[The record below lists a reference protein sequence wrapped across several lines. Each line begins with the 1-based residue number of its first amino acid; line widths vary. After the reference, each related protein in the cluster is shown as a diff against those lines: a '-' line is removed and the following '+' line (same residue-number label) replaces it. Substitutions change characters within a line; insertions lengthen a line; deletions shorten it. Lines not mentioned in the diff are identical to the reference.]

1 MKDQDKTKEQLI
13 AELEEKRNRISQLE
27 QLQSAL
33 KLTEKSPLDSE
44 EKLNALYIS
53 MSEMVVF
60 HELVYDKKGKPVN
73 YKIIDCNDAFIKTTG
88 LVKKEIIGKLATEV
102 YKTQK
107 APYWDEYISVATS
120 GEPMKFT
127 TFYEDMEKH
136 FSISVVG
143 LRLGEFATITTD
155 ITEKRKTEEILSKSE
170 EQLRFAMEATDDGI
184 WDWFVKKD
192 VLYWSPRAFKMLGY
206 DEDEFILTVKKWEEL
221 VHPDD
226 LPVIWEA
233 LGRILA
239 KKETN
244 FQMEFRYL
252 TKSGNWIWVVGRGK
266 PVEFDAKGN
275 VTRMVGTHFDITDRK
290 IAEEHLKA
298 SEEKFRKTFLISPD
312 SININRLSDGVYISI
327 NNGFT
332 KIMGYTEEEIIGK
345 SSLEFNVWNNPEDR
359 IKLVK
364 ELLTNGYCHNLEAEF
379 KAKDGSL
386 KYGLMSASV
395 FELEGEKCIISITRD
410 ITERKNVQEELQ
422 KSEERY
428 RNFFENDITGDYLST
443 SEGKLLDCNK
453 AFAKILGYDSV
464 EEIMKINTEKL
475 YPSIND
481 RAEFLRKL
489 TNDKFLADS
498 EFILVAKNGEIKY
511 CIENVFGYFDENGEL
526 TKFQGYVF
534 DITARKHAEKQLQIN
549 ALQFKLITQTSVE
562 GFWEVGV
569 DGKIMFANEAYCR
582 ISGYTLDELKELSI
596 SDLDFEEQKQDTQ
609 IRINFIIKKGYAKF
623 EARHKTKEGRII
635 DFEVNTTYSPELQK
649 ILAFFNDITERK
661 SSEKKLLAQL
671 RDIERFNR
679 LMVGRETK
687 MIELKKEINELLVKN
702 NQNPKYKIVE

>member
-1 MKDQDKTKEQLI
+1 MNDQDKTKEQLI

-33 KLTEKSPLDSE
+33 NLAEIASLDSE

-60 HELVYDKKGKPVN
+60 HELVYDKKGKPIN
-73 YKIIDCNDAFIKTTG
+73 YKIVDCNDAFIKITG

-107 APYWDEYISVATS
+107 APYLDEYISVAIT
-120 GEPMKFT
+120 GKPIKFT
-127 TFYEDMEKH
+127 TFYENLEKH

-184 WDWFVKKD
+184 WDWNVKND
-192 VLYWSPRAFKMLGY
+192 TLYWSPRALTMLGY

-266 PVEFDAKGN
+266 PVEFDENGN
-275 VTRMVGTHFDITDRK
+275 VARIVGTHFDITDRK
-290 IAEEHLKA
+290 VAEEQLKI

-345 SSLEFNVWNNPEDR
+345 SSLDINVWNNPEDR

-364 ELLTNGYCHNLEAEF
+364 QLLTTGYCQNLEAEF
-379 KAKDGSL
+379 KAKDGSV
-386 KYGLMSASV
+386 KHGLMSASV
-395 FELEGEKCIISITRD
+395 FELDGEKCIISITRD
-410 ITERKNVQEELQ
+410 ITDRKNVQEELQ

-443 SEGKLLDCNK
+443 PEGKLLDCNN
-453 AFAKILGYDSV
+453 AFAKMLGYDSV
-464 EEIMKINTEKL
+464 EEIMSLNTEKL

-481 RAEFLRKL
+481 RTEFIKKL
-489 TNDKFLADS
+489 TNDKFLTDS
-498 EFILVAKNGEIKY
+498 EMTLVTKNGEVKY
-511 CIENVFGYFDENGEL
+511 CIENVLGHFDENGEL
-526 TKFQGYVF
+526 IKFQGYVF
-534 DITARKHAEKQLQIN
+534 DITARKQAENQLKIN
-549 ALQFKLITQTSVE
+549 ALQFKLITQTSIE
-562 GFWEVGV
+562 GFWEVAL
-569 DGKIMFANEAYCR
+569 DGNIIYANEAYCR
-582 ISGYTLDELKELSI
+582 MSGYTLDELKELSI
-596 SDLDFEEQKQDTQ
+596 SDLDFDEQIQDTQ
-609 IRINFIIKKGYAKF
+609 IRINYIVKKGYSKF

-661 SSEKKLLAQL
+661 SAEKKLLAQM

-702 NQNPKYKIVE
+702 NLDPKYKIIE